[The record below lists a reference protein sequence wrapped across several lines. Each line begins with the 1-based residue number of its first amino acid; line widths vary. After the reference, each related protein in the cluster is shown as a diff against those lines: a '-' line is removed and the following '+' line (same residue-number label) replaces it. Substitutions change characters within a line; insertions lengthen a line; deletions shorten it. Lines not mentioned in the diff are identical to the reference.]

1 MDNFEKALGTV
12 MKEVLA
18 RPDKFKL
25 ERNDYNDNT
34 LTVTIY
40 GNRAIEITVKS
51 NGNIILI
58 GDKDR
63 AEMLWNNKRLS
74 KEFREFSKGNVDR
87 GTTLARAEYG
97 HTELEK
103 FANDFKML
111 WVEVF
116 KRVKIGRNRSI
127 AIC

>member
-18 RPDKFKL
+18 RPDKFLL

-63 AEMLWNNKRLS
+63 AKMLFDHKKLN
-74 KEFREFSKGNVDR
+74 KEFKEFSKGNADR
-87 GTTLARAEYG
+87 GPTLARAEYG

-103 FANDFKML
+103 FAEDFKLL
-111 WVEVF
+111 W
-116 KRVKIGRNRSI
+116 
-127 AIC
+127 

>member
-51 NGNIILI
+51 NRNII
-58 GDKDR
+58 
-63 AEMLWNNKRLS
+63 
-74 KEFREFSKGNVDR
+74 
-87 GTTLARAEYG
+87 
-97 HTELEK
+97 
-103 FANDFKML
+103 
-111 WVEVF
+111 
-116 KRVKIGRNRSI
+116 
-127 AIC
+127 

>member
-63 AEMLWNNKRLS
+63 AEMLWDNKRLS

-103 FANDFKML
+103 FANDFTML

-116 KRVKIGRNRSI
+116 KRVKIGRKKE
-127 AIC
+127 

>member
-58 GDKDR
+58 GDKEWITNIHQE
-63 AEMLWNNKRLS
+63 AKATQWN
-74 KEFREFSKGNVDR
+74 
-87 GTTLARAEYG
+87 
-97 HTELEK
+97 
-103 FANDFKML
+103 
-111 WVEVF
+111 
-116 KRVKIGRNRSI
+116 
-127 AIC
+127 